1 MQQVTEYANWIEI
14 KNIIDFTLQYM
25 SGASVLLQKNTQIC
39 ILQMAVLLDWNL
51 PQDTLICGMIF
62 FYYIK

>member
-1 MQQVTEYANWIEI
+1 M
-14 KNIIDFTLQYM
+14 FTLQYM
-25 SGASVLLQKNTQIC
+25 SGASVVLLQKNTQIC

-62 FYYIK
+62 FYCIK

>member
-1 MQQVTEYANWIEI
+1 M
-14 KNIIDFTLQYM
+14 FTLQYM
-25 SGASVLLQKNTQIC
+25 SGASVVLLQKNTQIC